1 MVKFV
6 SEVVGQVQLRGVGR
20 PERRTLARARLRQLF
35 NLETRKRK
43 EIESVSVSARV
54 VIGRRRRSENVT
66 FNFIS
71 VSKQTRHCLTDL
83 LRLLKFQKG
92 LYSKKFMGI

>member
-20 PERRTLARARLRQLF
+20 PERRTLARARLRQLL

-43 EIESVSVSARV
+43 EIESVSVSGRV
-54 VIGRRRRSENVT
+54 VVGRRRRSENVT
-66 FNFIS
+66 FHFRS
-71 VSKQTRHCLTDL
+71 VLKQTRHCLTNL
-83 LRLLKFQKG
+83 LRLLNFQKG
-92 LYSKKFMGI
+92 LCSKKFMSF